1 MSSKFNQF
9 ELNKFYV
16 TTPIYYVTAKPH
28 LGSLY
33 STVLADVSARFHKL
47 LGQEVFFLTGTDE
60 HGQKIAQAAAQA
72 GQNPKEFVDSF
83 IKSYQMTWQN
93 YQIEYNRFIRTTDQY
108 HVVAVQAW
116 LQNLIDQGDIYKSQY
131 RGWYCTPD
139 EMFVTEKEYEA
150 GAKQVVCPACG
161 RETQFVS
168 EESYFFRLSN
178 YQEKLLTFY
187 KQNPD
192 FIIPKEKINE
202 VIRFVES
209 GLKDL
214 CISRSTISWG
224 IPFPGDS
231 QHVTYVWA
239 DALNNYITAVGYGDQ
254 KRELDFV
261 KWWPAD
267 LQILGKDILRFHAIY
282 WPAFLMASN
291 LALPKHLLVHGWI
304 KVGDQKMSKSL
315 DNVVDP
321 DLLNQEYGSDQIRYY
336 LTNNLAIT
344 HDSNFDLNILRE
356 TLTADL
362 ANNLGNLLSRMT
374 SLALKHDL
382 ACLIKPSKFDI
393 KSQDLLDLIKIVTQD
408 YTKLMQDCSYHMA
421 ISQVNRLITSANVYF
436 HELEPWVLA
445 KTNPDLFKEVLWIT
459 CAVLEVVSVLFWPIM
474 PSKMQELA
482 KRISKHDT
490 VLNLI
495 LNQSVQPVNLI
506 QQIILGQ
513 ISHEFNL
520 QTGPV
525 LFLKYEKLEL
535 LESKKVKELN
545 VPENL
550 INYIEFEDFLKVELL
565 VGTIEQC
572 EAILGS

>member
-291 LALPKHLLVHGWI
+291 LALPKHLL
-304 KVGDQKMSKSL
+304 
-315 DNVVDP
+315 
-321 DLLNQEYGSDQIRYY
+321 
-336 LTNNLAIT
+336 
-344 HDSNFDLNILRE
+344 
-356 TLTADL
+356 
-362 ANNLGNLLSRMT
+362 
-374 SLALKHDL
+374 
-382 ACLIKPSKFDI
+382 
-393 KSQDLLDLIKIVTQD
+393 
-408 YTKLMQDCSYHMA
+408 
-421 ISQVNRLITSANVYF
+421 
-436 HELEPWVLA
+436 
-445 KTNPDLFKEVLWIT
+445 
-459 CAVLEVVSVLFWPIM
+459 
-474 PSKMQELA
+474 
-482 KRISKHDT
+482 
-490 VLNLI
+490 
-495 LNQSVQPVNLI
+495 
-506 QQIILGQ
+506 
-513 ISHEFNL
+513 
-520 QTGPV
+520 
-525 LFLKYEKLEL
+525 
-535 LESKKVKELN
+535 
-545 VPENL
+545 
-550 INYIEFEDFLKVELL
+550 
-565 VGTIEQC
+565 
-572 EAILGS
+572 